1 MLRDQIVKNVKLEV
15 KVNCLR
21 NQILKGEK

>member
-15 KVNCLR
+15 KVNRLR